1 MTGNNKPNGEA
12 KNTLLWINGEFKEGP
27 RNAPANEFN
36 GVAGA
41 TDRGVKGAIQTIP
54 TVFDDNGKRGM
65 DLYSSL
71 LDKKLIMVWGQVD
84 ENMAQ
89 DFIARLRHLEMKYQ
103 GSDEEI
109 EVMINSPGGSV
120 IDGYAMFNAMMQ
132 SPLKIRTTV
141 YGMAASMGAF
151 LLNAGDKRGA
161 LPESRIMIHQVSAG
175 TQGKGTDMDESLT
188 ETLKIKTRLTQL
200 MTARAQEANPDLTF
214 KRMWDLMERDTWLNA
229 EKAKELGLVDEVV
242 MPETSP
248 DHAPHRKWLK
258 NYPEIA
264 DVVFEDTEAV
274 DELRQRPERV
284 TDPSVFDRKVAND
297 DKKDGGKQARKKTP
311 GMKP

>member
-1 MTGNNKPNGEA
+1 MTANKKPNGKAEQ
-12 KNTLLWINGEFKEGP
+12 TLLWIDGQFKEGP

-36 GVAGA
+36 GASGA
-41 TDRGVKGAIQTIP
+41 TDKGVKDAIQTVP
-54 TVFDDNGKRGM
+54 TVFEPGGGRGM
-65 DLYSSL
+65 DLYSYL
-71 LDKKLIMVWGQVD
+71 LDKDIIMVWGQVD

-89 DFIARLRHLEMKYQ
+89 DFISRLKYLELKNQ
-103 GSDEEI
+103 GSNKEI

-151 LLNAGDKRGA
+151 LLNAGDKRSA

-229 EKAKELGLVDEVV
+229 NKAKELGLVDEVV
-242 MPETSP
+242 MPNP
-248 DHAPHRKWLK
+248 DRAQHRKWLDK
-258 NYPEIA
+258 YPEIE
-264 DVVFEDTEAV
+264 DVIFEDETAV
-274 DELRQRPERV
+274 DPLRERPERV
-284 TDPSVFDRKVAND
+284 TDPSKF
-297 DKKDGGKQARKKTP
+297 DGGKAANQNAKRKKTAQP
-311 GMKP
+311 GTP

>member
-1 MTGNNKPNGEA
+1 
-12 KNTLLWINGEFKEGP
+12 
-27 RNAPANEFN
+27 
-36 GVAGA
+36 
-41 TDRGVKGAIQTIP
+41 
-54 TVFDDNGKRGM
+54 M
-65 DLYSSL
+65 DLYSHL
-71 LDKKLIMVWGQVD
+71 LDKDLIMVWGQVD

-89 DFIARLRHLEMKYQ
+89 DFVARLRYLELKYQ
-103 GSDEEI
+103 GQNKEI
-109 EVMINSPGGSV
+109 EILINSPGGSV

-151 LLNAGDKRGA
+151 LLNAGDKRTA

-229 EKAKELGLVDEVV
+229 DKAKELGLVDEVV
-242 MPETSP
+242 MPSTA
-248 DHAPHRKWLK
+248 HTPHRKWLDK
-258 NYPEIA
+258 YPDIK
-264 DVVFEDTEAV
+264 DVIYEDETAI
-274 DELRQRPERV
+274 DPLRERPARV
-284 TDPSVFDRKVAND
+284 SDPATFDQKANVANQNGATP
-297 DKKDGGKQARKKTP
+297 KKATAPKATP
-311 GMKP
+311 